1 MEEQPL
7 NDNPPSETD
16 LAVLVTKLSVEQK
29 VRLLTGASLWR
40 TYDEPAVGLR
50 AMVASD
56 GPVGVRGEHWDE
68 RDTSLA
74 LPSPTA
80 LAATFDEELVA
91 RLGGLLAR
99 EARRKD
105 VDILLAPMLNLHRSP
120 LAGRHFES
128 FSEDPLLTGR
138 IGAAYIKG
146 VQAGG
151 VAATAKHYV
160 ANESETDRLTLSVR
174 VDEATLH
181 EVYLAPFEAAVDAG
195 VWAVMS
201 GYHGIDG
208 ITMSAHPLLAE
219 PLKGRWEFD
228 GVVVSD
234 WGALRTA
241 VPTARAAQDLAMPGP
256 ESPWADELL
265 DAVRRGEVAETVIDD
280 KVVRLLRLAG
290 RVGALSGPTA
300 VARRSATPDP
310 RDRALLRRA
319 VAAGTVLLRNE
330 RDLLPLALPAARGPR
345 PRTIAVLGPGAAAA
359 RIQGGG
365 SAGMYPASV
374 VSPLEGILRATAGRA
389 TVRHTAGVH
398 VTDRPSP
405 LHAGNARDP
414 RTGEPGVLL
423 RVLDTEGRE
432 IHAEHRLSG
441 RILEPAGQPADA
453 GSVELHAVLCPDVT
467 GPWRIEVTGLG
478 HVSLTADD
486 VVVFDEV
493 VPVESTDPAVVH
505 VAPPYRHLTLDLTEG
520 EEVALVVRRRLAQD
534 TGWVV
539 GLAAE
544 APRRST
550 EDELAAAVDLA
561 RTADVAVVVVGTTEE
576 FESEGFDRTTL
587 ALPGAQDALVAA
599 VVAANPSTVVVV
611 NSGGPVAMP
620 WRERVPSV
628 LLSWFP
634 GQEAGDGIADVLFGT
649 AEPGGRLPTTWA
661 ARTQDAPVLSTVPV
675 DGVLHYAEGPNIG
688 YRAWA
693 GSDVAPAYWFGHGLG
708 YTTWSYD
715 NVIAPARVAQGQ
727 RFAVYV
733 RVTNTGRRAGREVVQ
748 VYLSRPGSDVDRP
761 LRWLVG
767 YAAVRASAGETVEA
781 AVLVRPRAVEHWSTD
796 EHDWRTE
803 AGEFRVHAGR
813 SAGDLPLSTTTSVG

>member
-1 MEEQPL
+1 L

-16 LAVLVTKLSVEQK
+16 LAVLVTKLSLEQK

-80 LAATFDEELVA
+80 LAATFDEDLVQ

-99 EARRKD
+99 EARRKN

-120 LAGRHFES
+120 LAGRHFEC

-138 IGAAYIKG
+138 IGAAYVKG

-160 ANESETDRLTLSVR
+160 ANDSETDRLTLSVR
-174 VDEATLH
+174 VDEAVLH

-195 VWAVMS
+195 AWVVMS

-208 ITMSAHPLLAE
+208 VTLTAHPLLTE
-219 PLKGRWEFD
+219 PLKGRWAFD

-241 VPTARAAQDLAMPGP
+241 VPTARAGQDLAMPGP
-256 ESPWADELL
+256 GGPWADELV
-265 DAVRRGEVAETVIDD
+265 DAVRAGEVDETTIDD

-290 RVGALSGPTA
+290 RVGALSGPA
-300 VARRSATPDP
+300 AAPRSWTTPDP
-310 RDRALLRRA
+310 HDTELLRRA

-330 RDLLPLALPAARGPR
+330 RDLLPLALPSARGGH
-345 PRTIAVLGPGAAAA
+345 PRTIAVLGPNATAT

-365 SAGMYPASV
+365 SAGMYPAAV
-374 VSPLEGILRATAGRA
+374 VSPLAGIQRATTGRA
-389 TVRHTAGVH
+389 TVVHTAGVH
-398 VTDRPSP
+398 ITDRPSP
-405 LHAGNARDP
+405 LHTGNARDP

-423 RVLDTEGRE
+423 RVLDAEGHE
-432 IHAEHRLSG
+432 IRAEHRLSG
-441 RILEPAGQPADA
+441 RILEPADQPTGAA
-453 GSVELHAVLCPDVT
+453 SVELHAVLCPEVS

-505 VAPPYRHLTLDLTEG
+505 VAPPHRRFTLDLTEG
-520 EEVALVVRRRLAQD
+520 REVALAVRRTLSGD
-534 TGWVV
+534 TGWVI

-544 APRRST
+544 PPRRSD

-561 RTADVAVVVVGTTEE
+561 RTADVAIVVVGTTEQ
-576 FESEGFDRTTL
+576 FESEGFDRADL
-587 ALPGAQDALVAA
+587 DLPGRQDALVEAVAA
-599 VVAANPSTVVVV
+599 VNPATVVIV

-620 WRERVPSV
+620 WRDRVSAV

-634 GQEAGDGIADVLFGT
+634 GQEAGDGLADVLFGT
-649 AEPGGRLPTTWA
+649 AEPGGRLPTTWPA
-661 ARTQDAPVLSTVPV
+661 TTADAPVLTTAPV
-675 DGVLHYAEGPNIG
+675 DGVLDYAEGRDIG

-693 GSDVAPAYWFGHGLG
+693 ASDVAPAYWFGHGLG
-708 YTTWSYD
+708 YTSWAYE
-715 NVIAPARVAQGQ
+715 NVIAPATVSAGQ

-733 RVTNTGRRAGREVVQ
+733 RVRNTGRRAGREVVQ
-748 VYLSRPGSDVDRP
+748 VYLSRPGSDVTRP
-761 LRWLVG
+761 NRWLAG
-767 YAAVRASAGETVEA
+767 YAVVRAAAGETVEA
-781 AVLVRPRAVEHWSTD
+781 AVLVRPRAVEHWSVD
-796 EHDWRTE
+796 DHDWHTE
-803 AGEFRVHAGR
+803 AGEFQVHAGR
-813 SAGDLPLSTTTSVG
+813 SAGDLPLSTVTTVA